1 MHGRNQARAGGFR
14 MNVVFA
20 ASESV
25 PYSKTGGL
33 ADVVGALPRALVD
46 LGHSV
51 TVYLPRY
58 RQTKLTNA
66 KTVLS
71 SVTIPFDDQYRFC
84 SVLDGGKH
92 SGVQFYFIEYPPF
105 FERDGLYG
113 LSTGDYPDNPERF
126 AMFSRA
132 VLEASKIL
140 GVPDVFHCHDWQA
153 SLVPVLLRTQYVEDP
168 AFRNCAIVFTI
179 HNIGYLGL
187 FPAEI
192 LPLLML

>member
-1 MHGRNQARAGGFR
+1 

-20 ASESV
+20 ASECV

-33 ADVVGALPRALVD
+33 ADVVGALPRALAD
-46 LGHSV
+46 LGHNV

-58 RQTKLTNA
+58 RQTKLDNP

-105 FERDGLYG
+105 FDRD
-113 LSTGDYPDNPERF
+113 
-126 AMFSRA
+126 
-132 VLEASKIL
+132 
-140 GVPDVFHCHDWQA
+140 
-153 SLVPVLLRTQYVEDP
+153 
-168 AFRNCAIVFTI
+168 
-179 HNIGYLGL
+179 
-187 FPAEI
+187 
-192 LPLLML
+192 